1 MTTVV
6 SVGMRRLS
14 GTVTSSIQ
22 APAMWGANAHRCCMF
37 VFFLQVIG
45 LWGTAISIYN
55 GSAVAVLK
63 SIAAG
68 ATSAASSAGAL
79 AAKASAPK
87 PTSKAASRAASRPA
101 AQQPMAVA
109 AAAVDPV
116 PAPPAEV
123 EEPTTA
129 FAEQEEVVVAVPA
142 VKEVKEAQQLSS

>member
-1 MTTVV
+1 
-6 SVGMRRLS
+6 MRRLS
-14 GTVTSSIQ
+14 GTVTSSIK
-22 APAMWGANAHRCCMF
+22 ALLTASDVPANAHHCCMF
-37 VFFLQVIG
+37 VRLQVIG

-79 AAKASAPK
+79 AVKASAPK

-101 AQQPMAVA
+101 AQQPVAVA
-109 AAAVDPV
+109 AVEPV

-123 EEPTTA
+123 EEPTST